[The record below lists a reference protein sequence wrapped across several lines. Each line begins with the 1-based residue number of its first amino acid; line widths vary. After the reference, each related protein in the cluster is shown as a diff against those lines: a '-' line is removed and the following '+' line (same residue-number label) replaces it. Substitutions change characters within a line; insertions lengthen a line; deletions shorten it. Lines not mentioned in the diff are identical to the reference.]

1 MAASNVATLK
11 TTEQEIARE
20 ALDLQVRLNE
30 LQVELNEKKEELRS
44 LANGTKK
51 EIVVEGVGKINISAP
66 FGGSEK
72 PILVF
77 DEERLNK
84 IPELR
89 AKLIDKG
96 VAKEDV
102 KKVPASAAKVTI
114 KPNV

>member
-1 MAASNVATLK
+1 MTTTLEA
-11 TTEQEIARE
+11 TEQDVARA
-20 ALDLQVRLNE
+20 ALDLQARMNE
-30 LQVELNEKKEELRS
+30 LKGELGSKKEELRK

-51 EIVVEGVGKINISAP
+51 EIVVEGIGKVNISAP
-66 FGGSEK
+66 FEGSEK

-89 AKLIDKG
+89 QKLIDKG

-102 KKVPASAAKVTI
+102 KKVPATAAKVTI

>member
-1 MAASNVATLK
+1 MTTTLEA
-11 TTEQEIARE
+11 TEQEVARA
-20 ALDLQVRLNE
+20 ALDLQARMNE
-30 LQVELNEKKEELRS
+30 LKADLDARKQELRN
-44 LANGTKK
+44 LANGQKK
-51 EIVVEGVGKINISAP
+51 EIVVEGLGKVNISAP
-66 FGGSEK
+66 FEGSET

-102 KKVPASAAKVTI
+102 KKVPATAAKVTI

>member
-1 MAASNVATLK
+1 MTTTLEA
-11 TTEQEIARE
+11 TEQDVARA
-20 ALDLQVRLNE
+20 ALDLQARMNE
-30 LQVELNEKKEELRS
+30 LKGELDSKKEELRK

-51 EIVVEGVGKINISAP
+51 EIVVEGIGKVNISAP
-66 FGGSEK
+66 FEGSEK

-89 AKLIDKG
+89 QKLIDKG

-102 KKVPASAAKVTI
+102 KKVPATAAKVTI